1 MKDFLKGAHLLF
13 TVIQICLAVIINT
26 ITRQTMINPMFL
38 QVTVL
43 TVSGLSLSKID
54 DMPSFISQETQ
65 TICYWWN
72 MFRTHPLPSFYFIL
86 LCSEI
91 DSYVSK
97 IRFITRPDL
106 NTRNRKLFMGHN
118 ITSERDNL
126 LKSQQAQESF
136 IKQPNSEH
144 ISTLTPSLS
153 DQNCVT
159 VCQN

>member
-1 MKDFLKGAHLLF
+1 MKYVQD
-13 TVIQICLAVIINT
+13 
-26 ITRQTMINPMFL
+26 
-38 QVTVL
+38 
-43 TVSGLSLSKID
+43 
-54 DMPSFISQETQ
+54 PS
-65 TICYWWN
+65 
-72 MFRTHPLPSFYFIL
+72 HPLPAFSFIL

-159 VCQN
+159 VCQNQVNYTLYYQKSSVWISSNLMRASCSQLQFLDFTFIVHERNCPRG